1 MSTTMLGGSAGLA
14 PPPGATPDRSRPHAP
29 QARSRWPGAAAVP
42 YLLVAPALL
51 ALGVTVAYP
60 ILYNGYISLFD
71 WNILDSEA
79 PERLVGLGN
88 YRDILADPGF
98 LHSLWVTA
106 SFTVV
111 AVGIEFVLGL
121 ALAMLVNEQIH
132 ARRFVRTMLVA
143 PVMATPLVVGLIF
156 KVLWHAEFGVVNY
169 FLTLAGMAPVNWL
182 SEPSTAFAALVVTE
196 VWHNTAFVFLVLLGA
211 LQMLPAEPYEAAIV
225 DGATAFQRFRHVTL
239 PLLRPAILVALLFRL
254 VFTIRLFDEVWA
266 LTRGGPQ
273 SATETVSILI
283 YKAAFEQFRTGYAAA
298 LSIVLLALTA
308 TLAAVLIK
316 VLYRREPA

>member
-14 PPPGATPDRSRPHAP
+14 PPGATPDRSRPHAP
-29 QARSRWPGAAAVP
+29 RARSRRPGAAAVP

-169 FLTLAGMAPVNWL
+169 FLTLVGMAPVNWL

-225 DGATAFQRFRHVTL
+225 DGATALQRFRHVTL